1 MSGGLP
7 CPAECTLAKLGNT
20 LARVT
25 NKFELIAN
33 EARDS
38 TAISRI
44 NVQPWNVQWYLFTR
58 CKRDLQKRYRTKA
71 LLNIRSQ
78 TWD

>member
-7 CPAECTLAKLGNT
+7 CPAKCTLAKLGNT

-44 NVQPWNVQWYLFTR
+44 NVQP
-58 CKRDLQKRYRTKA
+58 
-71 LLNIRSQ
+71 
-78 TWD
+78 